1 MPIATTTESEDI
13 EVAFPS
19 LAFFDRLRQL
29 MNTQPAK
36 YGQLG
41 WCDIRV
47 LCAVMADDPLPEDE
61 YYGLVFDTFECTD
74 VERVVAG
81 SPAEA
86 MVAFDADCVLEAYY
100 STWKEMVDVI
110 ASNGAADLT
119 HTLNYLTLPDVPM
132 RAWGPDQERADKFF
146 RYNQTLQE
154 FFNDAS
160 VLHVISR

>member
-1 MPIATTTESEDI
+1 MSVATTRETDRDD
-13 EVAFPS
+13 VPFPS
-19 LAFFDRLRQL
+19 LAFFEGLRDL

-36 YGQLG
+36 YDQLG

-47 LCAVMADDPLPEDE
+47 LCAVVADDPLAEDE
-61 YYGLVFDTFECTD
+61 YYGLEFDTFEC
-74 VERVVAG
+74 VSAERIVAA
-81 SPAEA
+81 SPGEA
-86 MVAFDADCVLEAYY
+86 MALFDADCVLEAYY
-100 STWKEMVDVI
+100 STWREMVEAI
-110 ASNGAADLT
+110 AANGAADLT

-160 VLHVISR
+160 QLHVVPR